1 MSRLYRNRDTQQE
14 SLQKAYRRRTET
26 SKGNVSRRNKRRVRR
41 EHRRAY
47 RSRKSRGEAR
57 GHIRTHKSGEGY
69 REENKGVNGGGVMV
83 VYEKIIIPSR
93 NVTVL
98 VT

>member
-26 SKGNVSRRNKRRVRR
+26 SKGNVSSRNKRRVRR

-69 REENKGVNGGGVMV
+69 REDNKGVNGGGVMV
-83 VYEKIIIPSR
+83 VYEKIIIIIPS
-93 NVTVL
+93 
-98 VT
+98 

>member
-1 MSRLYRNRDTQQE
+1 MVMLHQHRRRTGWRCYGGLYSKGGGKSPPQTPSRR
-14 SLQKAYRRRTET
+14 AYRRRTET

-57 GHIRTHKSGEGY
+57 GHIRA
-69 REENKGVNGGGVMV
+69 
-83 VYEKIIIPSR
+83 EKATEKRIKA
-93 NVTVL
+93 
-98 VT
+98 

>member
-1 MSRLYRNRDTQQE
+1 MTPSRR
-14 SLQKAYRRRTET
+14 AYRRRTGDVQRQA
-26 SKGNVSRRNKRRVRR
+26 KGISRRNKRRVRR

-69 REENKGVNGGGVMV
+69 REENKGVNGGGVLV
-83 VYEKIIIPSR
+83 V
-93 NVTVL
+93 L
-98 VT
+98 